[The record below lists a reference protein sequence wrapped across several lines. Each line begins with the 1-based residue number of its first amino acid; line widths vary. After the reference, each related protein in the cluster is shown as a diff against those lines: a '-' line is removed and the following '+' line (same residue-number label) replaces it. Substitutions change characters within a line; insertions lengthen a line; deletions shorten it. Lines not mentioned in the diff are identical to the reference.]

1 MKILNKQNCDHELGL
16 MLINNNIECAEMR
29 AHELTRE
36 PQFEYFSP
44 CEELDH
50 GNEWAVLDTSY
61 DQYIEHVCVRV
72 KDYNRALDLYACL
85 LDSDE
90 ELDRMQ

>member
-16 MLINNNIECAEMR
+16 MLIDNNIECAEMR
-29 AHELTRE
+29 QHELTIA
-36 PQFEYFSP
+36 PLYEYFTQD
-44 CEELDH
+44 EESAH
-50 GNEWAVLDTSY
+50 GNEWAILDTAY

-90 ELDRMQ
+90 AEQ

>member
-16 MLINNNIECAEMR
+16 MLIDNNIECAEMGD
-29 AHELTRE
+29 HELTRE
-36 PQFEYFSP
+36 PLFEYFTP
-44 CEELDH
+44 NEELEH
-50 GNEWAVLDTSY
+50 GNEWASLDTSY

-85 LDSDE
+85 LEAE
-90 ELDRMQ
+90 E

>member
-16 MLINNNIECAEMR
+16 MLIDNNIECAETGD
-29 AHELTRE
+29 HELTRA
-36 PQFEYFSP
+36 PLFEYFTSV
-44 CEELDH
+44 EELAH
-50 GNEWAVLDTSY
+50 GNEWAILYTSY

-85 LDSDE
+85 LDSEDE
-90 ELDRMQ
+90 Q